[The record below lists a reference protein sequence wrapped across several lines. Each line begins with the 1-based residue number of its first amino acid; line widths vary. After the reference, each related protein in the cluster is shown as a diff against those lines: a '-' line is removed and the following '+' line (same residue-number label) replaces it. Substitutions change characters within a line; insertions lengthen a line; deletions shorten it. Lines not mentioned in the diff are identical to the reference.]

1 MSPTMAHQQTQEFM
15 QLLLQ
20 VTEGHTEKLIRKLAE
35 KYNFDADE
43 EIALHKFNSALTAV
57 DGEPVATVLTK
68 KGKTVKKSKKTAKDP
83 NAPKKA
89 KNAYMFFSSEKNAEV
104 KTKFSKE
111 QDDGTLKAPKGSEVA
126 KEIGKMWKELSEAE
140 KLPYQ
145 EMYTKAKAKYE
156 EEMKVYELSKEE

>member
-1 MSPTMAHQQTQEFM
+1 MAHQQTQEFM

-35 KYNFDADE
+35 KFNFDADE
-43 EIALHKFNSALTAV
+43 EIALHKFACSFTAV
-57 DGEPVATVLTK
+57 DGEPTATALTK
-68 KGKTVKKSKKTAKDP
+68 KGKSVKKSKKPVKDP

-89 KNAYMFFSSEKNAEV
+89 KNPFMFFSAEKNAEV
-104 KTKFSKE
+104 KKKLSTE

-156 EEMKVYELSKEE
+156 EENP

>member
-1 MSPTMAHQQTQEFM
+1 MAHQQTQEFM

-35 KYNFDADE
+35 KHNFDADE
-43 EIALHKFNSALTAV
+43 EIALHKFTCLFTAV
-57 DGEPVATVLTK
+57 DGEPTATALTK
-68 KGKTVKKSKKTAKDP
+68 KGKSVKKSKKPVKDP

-89 KNAYMFFSSEKNAEV
+89 KNAFMFFSAEKNAEV
-104 KTKFSKE
+104 KKKLSTE

-126 KEIGKMWKELSEAE
+126 KDIGKMWKELSEAE

-145 EMYTKAKAKYE
+145 EMHAKAKVKYE

>member
-1 MSPTMAHQQTQEFM
+1 MAHQQTQEFM

-43 EIALHKFNSALTAV
+43 EIALHKFNNTLTTG
-57 DGEPVATVLTK
+57 DGEPVAALLTK
-68 KGKTVKKSKKTAKDP
+68 KGKTVKKSKKTTKDP

-89 KNAYMFFSSEKNAEV
+89 KNAFMFFSSEKNAEV
-104 KTKFSKE
+104 KKKLSTE

-126 KEIGKMWKELSEAE
+126 KEIGTMWKGLTDAE
-140 KLPYQ
+140 KQPYQ
-145 EMYTKAKAKYE
+145 DMHEKAKAKYE
-156 EEMKVYELSKEE
+156 EEMKVYQLSKEE

>member
-57 DGEPVATVLTK
+57 DGEPAATVLTK

-104 KTKFSKE
+104 KTKLSTE

-126 KEIGKMWKELSEAE
+126 KEIGKMWKVLSEAE

-145 EMYTKAKAKYE
+145 EMHSKAKAKYE
-156 EEMKVYELSKEE
+156 EEMKVYKLSKEE